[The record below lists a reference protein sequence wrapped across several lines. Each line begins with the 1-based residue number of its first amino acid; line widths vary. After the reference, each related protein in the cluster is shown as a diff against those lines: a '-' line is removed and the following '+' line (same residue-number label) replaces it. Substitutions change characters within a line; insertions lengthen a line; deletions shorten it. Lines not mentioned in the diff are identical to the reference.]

1 MKILARSIWSNPPLH
16 GARIAETILTTPDIY
31 ALWLKEVKEMA
42 DRIASMRTSLVKELQ
57 KTGTKHDW
65 THISK

>member
-1 MKILARSIWSNPPLH
+1 MARSIWSNPPLH

-31 ALWLKEVKEMA
+31 SLWLKEVKEMA
-42 DRIASMRTSLVKELQ
+42 DRIALMRGSLVKELQ
-57 KTGTKHDW
+57 ATGSKHDW